1 MERII
6 VRKNHWKFVTSVGKY
21 TIHSMC
27 SFIESPAITLWND
40 SESLIWSTSPYC
52 SFLCEIFIFC
62 KFKISQN
69 LDLEWEI
76 ANKNQLFVPFEAVGL
91 SISGHL
97 STQVYL
103 RSVLSFYMGLVWVP
117 IGSLFLEMMSNLL
130 MSRVAVLTTCKT
142 DYLGC
147 FLFPCEIQLKPPTNS
162 FKRVKNSY
170 ALKQIFIRNNF
181 YFTVCITVRS

>member
-1 MERII
+1 M
-6 VRKNHWKFVTSVGKY
+6 
-21 TIHSMC
+21 
-27 SFIESPAITLWND
+27 
-40 SESLIWSTSPYC
+40 
-52 SFLCEIFIFC
+52 
-62 KFKISQN
+62 
-69 LDLEWEI
+69 
-76 ANKNQLFVPFEAVGL
+76 PFEAVGL

-97 STQVYL
+97 NTQVYL
-103 RSVLSFYMGLVWVP
+103 RSVLSFY
-117 IGSLFLEMMSNLL
+117 IGTNWESLFGDDLL

>member
-1 MERII
+1 
-6 VRKNHWKFVTSVGKY
+6 
-21 TIHSMC
+21 MC
-27 SFIESPAITLWND
+27 SFLESPAITLWND
-40 SESLIWSTSPYC
+40 IESLISSTSPYC
-52 SFLCEIFIFC
+52 SFCEIFIFC
-62 KFKISQN
+62 KFKICQN

-91 SISGHL
+91 SISSRL
-97 STQVYL
+97 NTQVYL
-103 RSVLSFYMGLVWVP
+103 RSVLSFHMGLVWVP

-130 MSRVAVLTTCKT
+130 MSRVAVLTTCKA

-147 FLFPCEIQLKPPTNS
+147 FLLPCEIQLKPPTNS

-170 ALKQIFIRNNF
+170 ALKLIFIRNNF